1 MCFRVLNPKIVDV
14 MDENNISDKAANFLR
29 RMQTIAENGFNV
41 RQLGALRND
50 LSNAN
55 PQDAKAAVIWAITQ
69 TTNPTTI
76 WWMSAIA
83 EQHEI
88 LEALPLLVEHLKGLP
103 QRSGLRDYRDD
114 VRSAIR
120 QLQSLSKG
128 NCACKT
134 AQGLPS
140 SRPEITVDHSKVVQR
155 CCMLLYYVH
164 CHRCGQRFEVEEDG
178 SYHYPI
184 FRWSSKKGKGPWKTV
199 D

>member
-1 MCFRVLNPKIVDV
+1 
-14 MDENNISDKAANFLR
+14 MDENKISDKAARFLY
-29 RMQTIAENGFNV
+29 RMQAIAESGFDV

-50 LSNAN
+50 LSDAS
-55 PQDAKAAVIWAITQ
+55 PQDAKAAVICAITQ

-76 WWMSAIA
+76 WWMSTVA
-83 EQHEI
+83 EQQEI
-88 LEALPLLVEHLKGLP
+88 LEVLPMLVEQLKVLP
-103 QRSGLRDYRDD
+103 PRSGLRDYRDD
-114 VRSAIR
+114 IRSAIR
-120 QLQSLSKG
+120 HLQSLSRG

-155 CCMLLYYVH
+155 CCLLLYYVH

-184 FRWSSKKGKGPWKTV
+184 FSWSSKKGSGPWEIIE
-199 D
+199 